1 MHLPYKRLKEHST
14 HCQVTISTVFNV
26 RRMGR
31 VITRMNKRE
40 VGYVPTV
47 VKRMDDGKEEG

>member
-31 VITRMNKRE
+31 VITRMNMRE

-47 VKRMDDGKEEG
+47 VKRKDDGKEEG